1 MPITHTVVALGSIV
15 TVSGTDL
22 QGAISAFWAIPLVGT
37 ILLLYATLRFG
48 PRVWQTVVGLFGR
61 R

>member
-1 MPITHTVVALGSIV
+1 VALSGIV
-15 TVSGTDL
+15 SVTGTDL
-22 QGAISAFWAIPLVGT
+22 QAAISAFWAIPLVGS

-48 PRVWQTVVGLFGR
+48 PRVWRTVVGLFGR

>member
-1 MPITHTVVALGSIV
+1 VALSSIV
-15 TVSGTDL
+15 TVGGSDI
-22 QGAISAFWAIPLVGT
+22 QGAISAFWAIPMVGS

-48 PRVWQTVVGLFGR
+48 PRVWRTVVGLFGR

>member
-1 MPITHTVVALGSIV
+1 MPTPVPVALSGIV
-15 TVSGTDL
+15 SVTGTDL
-22 QGAISAFWAIPLVGT
+22 QAAISAFWAIPLVGS

-48 PRVWQTVVGLFGR
+48 PRVWRTVVGLFGR

>member
-1 MPITHTVVALGSIV
+1 MPTPVAVALSSIV
-15 TVSGTDL
+15 TVGGSDI
-22 QGAISAFWAIPLVGT
+22 QGAISAFWAIPMVGS

-48 PRVWQTVVGLFGR
+48 PRVWRTVVGLFGR